1 MIDNK
6 LNWKSHVEYI
16 KTKLSK
22 GLGLLSK
29 IRHYVSKNTLKGL
42 YYSFIN
48 SHVEYGLLNLFA
60 DDTNIYYESKS
71 IMDLERTINK
81 ELRKLY
87 LWLNI
92 NLLSLNID
100 KTNFVIFHPFNKP
113 SKHNVTIK
121 INNKAMARWGGG
133 GGD

>member
-6 LNWKSHVEYI
+6 LNWKYHVEYI

-48 SHVEYGLLNLFA
+48 SHVEYGLLNWSAAPSTIL
-60 DDTNIYYESKS
+60 DDVRISMKKAIRLITRTQLSK
-71 IMDLERTINK
+71 
-81 ELRKLY
+81 
-87 LWLNI
+87 
-92 NLLSLNID
+92 
-100 KTNFVIFHPFNKP
+100 
-113 SKHNVTIK
+113 
-121 INNKAMARWGGG
+121 
-133 GGD
+133 